1 MEYFN
6 QSKLNQRNTERF
18 VVIFFSLYCAN
29 LCISV
34 IRQGWSAW
42 IPSYILLSAFT
53 AWMVFLSRYKTFYT
67 RASITTLLIQI
78 SIILYATNMNDL
90 HTVIP
95 TFMVLT
101 VLVAFYGSLK
111 LLWLTLISL
120 FYIVFYHGV
129 VTNTF
134 HLASKETLLSLLPQ
148 TGNILCLEL
157 ILYAWIKK
165 RNQDNEEMYKV
176 IDALIDA
183 EQSKDDFL
191 ANVSHEIRTPVNT
204 ICGMSEM
211 ALREHDMNK
220 LREEV
225 FDIRDAG
232 HNLMSLVSDI
242 LDFAQL
248 QQGKMDLEEESYNI
262 TSTIN
267 DVINTAMARKGNK
280 PIELIVDCNADI
292 PSGLL
297 GDEKKIRRVIMNL
310 VDNAIKF
317 TNEGGILIDIS
328 FRKEVYGINL
338 CVSVKDTGIGMSE
351 ESLEKLFES
360 FSQVDTRRNRQEG
373 GVGLGL
379 AISRA
384 LILKMGGTI
393 TVKSRLDKGSVF
405 RFVIPQKVLDEK
417 PIGHLKN
424 RENIN
429 VATYFDMEQF
439 DMLAVR
445 DEYSKFILH
454 MAQQLQ
460 VKCHVCRNLAE
471 LKRRE
476 KKMPFSHIFI
486 SLEEYQEDESYF
498 DRIAR
503 HTKVII
509 VIERYNEKY
518 ISNPDIIRLY
528 KPFYMLPV
536 VTILNGNTENSGGIQ
551 MVRPGKFIAP
561 NAHVLIV
568 DDNQMNIRVAEGLL
582 KEYQIKVTYATSGS
596 EALDVIENMCYDFV
610 FMDHMMPEMDGI
622 ETMQRIRSK
631 AGTYYQKV
639 PIIALTANAAPG
651 NREMFLEEG
660 FNDFIAKPIEISVLE
675 RVLRRNLPAEKLV
688 FQSKEDFTP
697 EATVNKEAAVS
708 KETDSENTE
717 KTEIQQPA
725 EIIDE
730 ELVIGDLDIHQ
741 ALLYCGGKQ
750 QYLDILAMYYEQAAE
765 KRQELETLYK
775 QQNWK
780 DYTIKVHALKS
791 IMRSMGA
798 NTLSEKAKALETA
811 GKKEDINYILANH
824 EDMLT
829 EYHRVIREL
838 EECPLIPKKQPENKP
853 DDTQDLSAKQEVS
866 VQKINPEALPELDDT
881 AFDELFSGLED
892 AMYSLDGEQM
902 LTILSK
908 MQEYQYCNTPLKEKL
923 APVRKKIE
931 MSDYMPAVDAVS
943 DIRKSLKNK
952 TEGDSA
958 ND

>member
-6 QSKLNQRNTERF
+6 QSKQNQRNIERF

-34 IRQGWSAW
+34 IRQGWDGW
-42 IPSYILLSAFT
+42 IPSYMLLSALT
-53 AWMVFLSRYKTFYT
+53 SWVVFLSKYKTFYT
-67 RASITTLLIQI
+67 RAAITTLLIQL
-78 SIILYATNMNDL
+78 SIILYATNISDL

-101 VLVAFYGSLK
+101 VLVAFYGSSK
-111 LLWLTLISL
+111 LLWFTLISL
-120 FYIVFYHGV
+120 FFILFYHGV
-129 VTNTF
+129 ITNNF

-148 TGNILCLEL
+148 AGNILCLEL
-157 ILYAWIKK
+157 ILYLWIK
-165 RNQDNEEMYKV
+165 RRGRDNEEMYKV
-176 IDALIDA
+176 IDALVDA

-211 ALREHDMNK
+211 ALREHNLDK
-220 LREEV
+220 LREEI

-248 QQGKMDLEEESYNI
+248 QQGKMDLEEEAYNI

-267 DVINTAMARKGNK
+267 DIINTTMARKGNK
-280 PIELIVDCNADI
+280 PIELIVDCNTDI

-297 GDEKKIRRVIMNL
+297 GDEKKIRRIIMNL

-317 TNEGGILIDIS
+317 TNEGGILIEIS
-328 FRKEVYGINL
+328 FRKENYGINL

-351 ESLEKLFES
+351 ENLEKLFES

-393 TVKSRLDKGSVF
+393 TVRSHLGKGSVF

-417 PIGHLKN
+417 PIGQLKN
-424 RENIN
+424 RERIN

-454 MAQQLQ
+454 MARQLQ

-476 KKMPFSHIFI
+476 KKEPFSHIFI
-486 SLEEYQEDESYF
+486 SLEEYQEDKAYF
-498 DRIAR
+498 DRTAK

-518 ISNPDIIRLY
+518 ISNPDIIHLY

-536 VTILNGNTENSGGIQ
+536 ITILNGNAGNNGGVQ
-551 MVRPGKFIAP
+551 MVRPGKFTAP
-561 NAHVLIV
+561 DAHVLIV

-582 KEYQIKVTYATSGS
+582 KEYQIKVTYATSGQ
-596 EALDVIENMCYDFV
+596 EALKAIENMCYDFV
-610 FMDHMMPEMDGI
+610 FMDHMMPEMDGV
-622 ETMQRIRSK
+622 ETMHRIRGKS
-631 AGTYYQKV
+631 GIYYQQV

-660 FNDFIAKPIEISVLE
+660 FNDFVAKPIEISVLE
-675 RVLRRNLPAEKLV
+675 RVLRRNLPEEKLV
-688 FQSKEDFTP
+688 FQTK
-697 EATVNKEAAVS
+697 
-708 KETDSENTE
+708 ENT
-717 KTEIQQPA
+717 KTEINNTTKAASFQESVPENIKNLDATQP
-725 EIIDE
+725 ETITED
-730 ELVIGDLDIHQ
+730 LVIGDLDVRQ
-741 ALLYCGGKQ
+741 GLLYCGGKQ
-750 QYLDILAMYYEQAAE
+750 QYLDILDMYYEQAEE
-765 KRQELETLYK
+765 KLQELKNLYEE
-775 QQNWK
+775 QNWK

-798 NTLSEKAKALETA
+798 NILSEKAKALEAA
-811 GKKEDINYILANH
+811 GKRGDISYILENH
-824 EDMLT
+824 EDMIT
-829 EYHRVIREL
+829 EYHRVIMVL
-838 EECPLIPKKQPENKP
+838 EECPLISKKPWERKANVQNP
-853 DDTQDLSAKQEVS
+853 TSLQETS
-866 VQKINPEALPELDDT
+866 EQKTFLGELPELDDA
-881 AFDELFSGLED
+881 AFDELLTDLED
-892 AMYSLDGEQM
+892 SMYSLDGEQM

-908 MQEYQYCNTPLKEKL
+908 MQKYRYCNTSLTEKL
-923 APVRKKIE
+923 VPIKKKIE
-931 MSDYMPAVDAVS
+931 MSDYMSAVDAVS
-943 DIRKSLKNK
+943 DIRKRLKNK